1 VTRLA
6 LEPYKKHHDEHWP
19 ESFPSLLDFLLNTE
33 TLVIGRSTSPAMET
47 SLGLAVDAIAF
58 AVLDL
63 PNLRKESSWGMPER
77 RRQARLPRRRE

>member
-1 VTRLA
+1 
-6 LEPYKKHHDEHWP
+6 
-19 ESFPSLLDFLLNTE
+19 
-33 TLVIGRSTSPAMET
+33 MET